1 MQHKKPLLFIFIAYI
16 WTKTLLGLALR
27 PYRSVRD
34 VTRNKVLI
42 PVVFSPLFGLAIL
55 FVVGRFGSFLFD
67 VRGVKRSFMALIL
80 SSALISILLW
90 QLLLVY
96 LLLSFYLAFR
106 RR

>member
-1 MQHKKPLLFIFIAYI
+1 MQYKKPLLFVFIAYI
-16 WTKTLLGLALR
+16 WSKTLLGLALN

-34 VTRNKVLI
+34 VTRNKVLV
-42 PVVFSPLFGLAIL
+42 PVVFSPLFGLIIL
-55 FVVGRFGSFLFD
+55 FVIGRLGSFLFD
-67 VRGVKRSFMALIL
+67 VHGVKRSFMALIL

-106 RR
+106 RK